1 MTALVQMLLN
11 IVDAAGHEKSSGIC
25 DAKDTL
31 DQHGAHRRH
40 RNEAH
45 FGDVVVGDNRVLLE
59 GTVKYL
65 RIFVVPALEDA
76 TRVARV
82 ESCTAQDRK

>member
-1 MTALVQMLLN
+1 MLLN
-11 IVDAAGHEKSSGIC
+11 IVDAAGHERSSGIL
-25 DAKDTL
+25 DATDTL
-31 DQHGAHRRH
+31 DQHGVGQRH

-45 FGDVVVGDNRVLLE
+45 LGDVVVGNNRVLLE
-59 GTVKYL
+59 GTVEYL
-65 RIFVVPALEDA
+65 RIFVVPALENA